1 MANDYGNWFL
11 VILASFIFLAFLK
24 MVFRPRSKTDWRT
37 YQSFSAFII
46 ALFAEM
52 YGFPLTI
59 YLLTSFFGNKF
70 LNLDFSHDS
79 GHILNKILNI
89 GGDPH
94 FSWLHLLSNG
104 LIVGGLILISTAW
117 DLLYKAQKK
126 RILATTGIYRY
137 IRHPQYTGF
146 ILVIVGFLLQWPTLI
161 TLLMAPILIFRYIKL
176 AREEEKEMD
185 QKFSTA
191 FENYKKQTSGFFPSF
206 GSMINIFKNIFIKA
220 KTSHVE

>member
-1 MANDYGNWFL
+1 MKYEYGNWFL
-11 VILASFIFLAFLK
+11 VVISVVIFLLFLK
-24 MVFRPRSKTDWRT
+24 SAFKPRSKTDWRT

-104 LIVGGLILISTAW
+104 LIVGGLILIATAW
-117 DLLYKAQKK
+117 EVLYKAQKK
-126 RILATTGIYRY
+126 EILARTGVYRY
-137 IRHPQYTGF
+137 VRHPQYTGF
-146 ILVIVGFLLQWPTLI
+146 TLVIVGFLLQWPTII
-161 TLLMAPILIFRYIKL
+161 TLIMAPILIFRYVKL
-176 AREEEKEMD
+176 AHDEEKEMISYFNKD
-185 QKFSTA
+185 YV
-191 FENYKKQTSGFFPSF
+191 NYKKNTPTFFPSIKEVTS
-206 GSMINIFKNIFIKA
+206 GAMNILIKENGALKN
-220 KTSHVE
+220 